1 MIPKLRKL
9 LRTRGFVLA
18 LVTLIVP
25 AAESARAAEPFPGEG
40 SHLQLAQRDP
50 AQRDPIQRG
59 QGQEKPDDVLNR
71 STRWYSSG
79 TSLHTELKRLSEQ
92 SGLTVLRDRRLDPH
106 QLCEFSVDGGTLRS
120 VINAITQQF
129 ADASYEQTDE
139 LLYIA
144 PAQAARRYS
153 LLPDLFD
160 EQMKLVKG
168 RWKAD
173 TISKVRRSY
182 NLKWQQLTS
191 PREILEDLSQQSGL
205 VFVNLDDV
213 PHDLWSELQ
222 LPELSFDRCA
232 LTVLNQF
239 DLTIQPEPTDGQFRI
254 SAPDTNATWRR
265 VYRIDRKFRETID
278 EQAKAVKITADV
290 RWTGDRA
297 QVGANLEGHLWW
309 TSIQRQFEEPT
320 RNPDEPVPSVGI
332 KQRLFTLQVER
343 ATIGALI
350 REFRKQGIPIE
361 IADEMSE
368 QVQTLLTNFVQVKA
382 SKQPAVQFF
391 SEIFGDFFEEVVVE
405 DDRVLLKQPRQR

>member
-1 MIPKLRKL
+1 MNPKLRQI
-9 LRTRGFVLA
+9 LRTHGFMLT
-18 LVTLIVP
+18 LVNLIVP
-25 AAESARAAEPFPGEG
+25 AAESAPPAHQSSGEG
-40 SHLQLAQRDP
+40 SHLQLVQREP
-50 AQRDPIQRG
+50 VQRERVQRE
-59 QGQEKPDDVLNR
+59 QGQEKLDDVLNR
-71 STRWYSSG
+71 STRWHSSG
-79 TSLHTELKRLSEQ
+79 TSLDTELRRLSEQ

-120 VINAITQQF
+120 VVNEITQQLKE
-129 ADASYEQTDE
+129 ASYEQSGE

-144 PAQAARRYS
+144 PRQAARRYS

-173 TISKVRRSY
+173 SLAKVQRNY
-182 NLKWQQLTS
+182 TLNWQQLTS
-191 PREILEDLSQQSGL
+191 PREILEDLSQQSGT

-213 PHDLWSELQ
+213 PHDLWGELR
-222 LPELSFDRCA
+222 LPAMSFERCA

-239 DLTIQPEPTDGQFRI
+239 DLTIQPELSDGQFRI
-254 SAPDTNATWRR
+254 SAPDTNVTWRR
-265 VYRIDRKFRETID
+265 VYRIDRKFREKIEED
-278 EQAKAVKITADV
+278 AKAVNISADV

-297 QVGANLEGHLWW
+297 QVEANLEGHLWW
-309 TSIQRQFEEPT
+309 TSTQRQFEEPT
-320 RNPDEPVPSVGI
+320 QNPNELVPPAGI

-382 SKQPAVQFF
+382 SRQPALQFF
-391 SEIFGDFFEEVVVE
+391 SDIFGDFFEEVVVE
-405 DDRVLLKQPRQR
+405 DDRVLLKHPRQR